1 MGNIKLSELG
11 PLTEEE
17 KSMIEHA
24 TTMPVLYDEDSPE
37 TTPEMLLAFRQAAE
51 EKRKQR
57 RKNVIS
63 IRVSNSTLEKAKAL
77 GSGYSGVLA
86 RMIDFCLN
94 DPEIIKKCL

>member
-1 MGNIKLSELG
+1 MANIKLSELG

-17 KSMIEHA
+17 KSMIENA
-24 TTMPVLYDEDSPE
+24 ANMPILYDDDSPE

-63 IRVSNSTLEKAKAL
+63 IRVSNNTLEKAKAL